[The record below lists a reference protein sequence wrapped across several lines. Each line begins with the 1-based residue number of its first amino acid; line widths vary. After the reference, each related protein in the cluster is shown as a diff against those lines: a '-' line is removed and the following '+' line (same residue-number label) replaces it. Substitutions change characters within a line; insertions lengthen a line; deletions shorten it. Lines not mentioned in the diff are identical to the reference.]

1 MLKKNLKLIIN
12 NEYYSNLNKK
22 IELNFRA
29 RSLKYFSKNIN
40 PIMDNS
46 VKLKN
51 EKNKIREIY
60 TGGYLN
66 DSQDEQKIDF
76 NCKSIFD
83 KINNNMNETSKIS
96 DKNINNKNSKRI
108 QSSKPT
114 KILLTDYA
122 IESPFKYNPSYS
134 FVYKNMPCIKINPKK
149 YGPDIKQKVLQNQLR
164 KKNLLIKEKVKKSI
178 NMKKCQIFGKVIK
191 KEIST
196 KSFYN
201 DKYKNKN
208 NHALSFDKNISR
220 DKIEEINSKK
230 NNNILTYIKPF
241 NYIENN
247 KHKIVN
253 YKKMKSWMEIKN
265 NQIHEVFGLTYTPK
279 YTMIDKNIPS
289 VFFDS
294 KEKIKNFEKK
304 NKLRKVISS
313 YKIFKNFQIIDESK
327 LSNKNSILNRYN
339 LNLNIN

>member
-1 MLKKNLKLIIN
+1 MLKKDLKLIIN
-12 NEYYSNLNKK
+12 NEFYSNLNKK

-51 EKNKIREIY
+51 EKNKIKEIY

-66 DSQDEQKIDF
+66 DSQDERKIDF

-83 KINNNMNETSKIS
+83 KINNMNETSKIS
-96 DKNINNKNSKRI
+96 EKNINNKYSKRI
-108 QSSKPT
+108 KPT

-122 IESPFKYNPSYS
+122 IESPFKYNLSYS
-134 FVYKNMPCIKINPKK
+134 FVYKNIPCIKINPKK
-149 YGPDIKQKVLQNQLR
+149 YGPDIKQKVLQNIQLR
-164 KKNLLIKEKVKKSI
+164 KKNLLLKEKVKKSI
-178 NMKKCQIFGKVIK
+178 NMKKCQIFRNAIK

-201 DKYKNKN
+201 DKYRNKN

-220 DKIEEINSKK
+220 DKIEEINSRNK
-230 NNNILTYIKPF
+230 NNNILSYIKPF

-253 YKKMKSWMEIKN
+253 YKKMKSWIEIKN
-265 NQIHEVFGLTYTPK
+265 NLFHEVLGLTYTPK
-279 YTMIDKNIPS
+279 YTMIDKNVPS

-313 YKIFKNFQIIDESK
+313 YKIFKNFQIIDENK